1 MEKQIEIGIGD
12 PISTASGFID
22 AWKRAEIGEVR
33 EITHRLYFENLEIL
47 LKTLTS
53 ARWLLLKRLR
63 SLGAIS
69 IRALARELGRDYK
82 NVHTDVKR
90 LEKVG
95 LIERTEMSKIEV
107 PWDILEARLKLA
119 A

>member
-12 PISTASGFID
+12 PVATARGFID
-22 AWKRAEIGEVR
+22 AWKRVGIGEER
-33 EITHRLYFENLEIL
+33 EASHRLHFENLEIL

-53 ARWLLLKRLR
+53 TRWFLLKRLR
-63 SLGAIS
+63 AMGAVS
-69 IRALARELGRDYK
+69 IRALARDLGRDYK

-90 LEKVG
+90 LQNAG
-95 LIERTEMSKIEV
+95 LIETTETSKIEV
-107 PWDILEARLKLA
+107 SWDILEARLELA